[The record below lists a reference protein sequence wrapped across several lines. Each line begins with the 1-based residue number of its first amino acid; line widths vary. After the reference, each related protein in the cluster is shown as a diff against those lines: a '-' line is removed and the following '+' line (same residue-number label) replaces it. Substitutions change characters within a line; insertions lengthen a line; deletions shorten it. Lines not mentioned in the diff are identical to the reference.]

1 MKVQSD
7 QKILPRREGLYQTD
21 RVSVNVSSP
30 APGGTRTCSGGDL
43 APPSL
48 QPCTGSCSL
57 SVGSAGLTCGQDLA
71 SRAHSASV

>member
-30 APGGTRTCSGGDL
+30 APGGDWCYL
-43 APPSL
+43 CEA
-48 QPCTGSCSL
+48 
-57 SVGSAGLTCGQDLA
+57 
-71 SRAHSASV
+71 